1 MDELIARH
9 SAIMDKYDPEKRMF
23 LAVDEWGAWYAQ
35 DPGTRPGFLRQQNT
49 LRDALSAAINL
60 DISAPHAARVRLTA
74 IAHTVNGLQAM
85 SLTDGDQMALTPNYH
100 VYKRTKPRQ
109 DTPGH

>member
-49 LRDALSAAINL
+49 LRDALIAAINL
-60 DISAPHAARVRLTA
+60 DIFARHADRVRMTA
-74 IAHTVNGLQAM
+74 IAQMVNVLQALIQIGRA
-85 SLTDGDQMALTPNYH
+85 SCRERGW
-100 VYKRTKPRQ
+100 R
-109 DTPGH
+109 